1 MSKDV
6 VLAMTKKS
14 KIIAFC
20 VLIVLGAALLA
31 YGALLHSTNVLPQ
44 QGGDSAA
51 LAKSEPALMKEAS
64 VGGVTRDESGKIKQT
79 YTGEAPEACP
89 T

>member
-1 MSKDV
+1 
-6 VLAMTKKS
+6 MTKKT

-31 YGALLHSTNVLPQ
+31 YGVLFHSTNVWPQ
-44 QGGDSAA
+44 QGGDSVS
-51 LAKSEPALMKEAS
+51 LAKSEPALIKEAS
-64 VGGVTRDESGKIKQT
+64 VGGVTRDKSGKIKQT
-79 YTGEAPEACP
+79 YTGKAPEACP